1 MVFNILD
8 YKSKEDIINMI
19 NDMWNKKLLSTGHG
33 YDGKDITILEKSKYE
48 SEHYTDEAKKTPAIA
63 LLTVILAARN
73 NFQRIVAPRMKKLI
87 ENNPKL
93 ATFDQLKEIVN
104 SKTQEE
110 FYEFWNFRS
119 PWKYN
124 RIVEILNSIPLL
136 RWLYSEAKNDYELF
150 HSRAS
155 NIDIDNISD
164 DILWKIKGMWTATI
178 QHLAMNFGVNTAK
191 PDQRV
196 MEVLEREFN
205 IKNITQSLSIEAMEQ
220 ISKIT
225 WMSTLLLDQIFVKY
239 WSSYYAKV

>member
-1 MVFNILD
+1 
-8 YKSKEDIINMI
+8 
-19 NDMWNKKLLSTGHG
+19 
-33 YDGKDITILEKSKYE
+33 
-48 SEHYTDEAKKTPAIA
+48 
-63 LLTVILAARN
+63 
-73 NFQRIVAPRMKKLI
+73 MKKLI

-205 IKNITQSLSIEAMEQ
+205 IKKITQSLSIEAMEQ

-225 WMSTLLLDQIFVKY
+225 WISTLLLDQIFVKY